1 MNSRVWPGFQPR
13 KNRERLIYLFSE
25 AIIFQLQDLIIIP
38 ITKYVQNSMVK
49 NKRGERR
56 FCVLPILWSH
66 CSHTH
71 THTHSGVK
79 IWKKCNL
86 GNISC
91 IFFSF
96 LSHCDDS
103 HRAQIR
109 DEVEDDD
116 NNSSIFMIKNNI
128 SCHISFTFVMFMIL
142 IYKFVKIL
150 TTSPM
155 YYTHTPKVL
164 LLLLYKF
171 SSRAII
177 IIIKSKG

>member
-71 THTHSGVK
+71 SHTHSGVK

-109 DEVEDDD
+109 DEVEDD
-116 NNSSIFMIKNNI
+116 NNSSIFMIKKNNI
-128 SCHISFTFVMFMIL
+128 SCQISFTFVMFMIL

-155 YYTHTPKVL
+155 YYKHTHLKYYHYCYINSLQGL
-164 LLLLYKF
+164 LLLL
-171 SSRAII
+171 
-177 IIIKSKG
+177 

>member
-1 MNSRVWPGFQPR
+1 MNEDFVY
-13 KNRERLIYLFSE
+13 YLYF
-25 AIIFQLQDLIIIP
+25 DLI
-38 ITKYVQNSMVK
+38 
-49 NKRGERR
+49 
-56 FCVLPILWSH
+56 VLIH
-66 CSHTH
+66 I
-71 THTHSGVK
+71 HSGVK

-86 GNISC
+86 GNIAC

-96 LSHCDDS
+96 LSHCNDS

-109 DEVEDDD
+109 YKVEDDN
-116 NNSSIFMIKNNI
+116 NNSSIFMIKKNI
-128 SCHISFTFVMFMIL
+128 SCQISFTFVMFMIL

-177 IIIKSKG
+177 IIKSKG

>member
-38 ITKYVQNSMVK
+38 TTKYVQNSMVK

-56 FCVLPILWSH
+56 FCVTTYTLISLFSY
-66 CSHTH
+66 TY

-109 DEVEDDD
+109 DEVEDD
-116 NNSSIFMIKNNI
+116 NNSSIFMIK
-128 SCHISFTFVMFMIL
+128 
-142 IYKFVKIL
+142 KIIFL
-150 TTSPM
+150 AK
-155 YYTHTPKVL
+155 YHL
-164 LLLLYKF
+164 HL
-171 SSRAII
+171 
-177 IIIKSKG
+177 